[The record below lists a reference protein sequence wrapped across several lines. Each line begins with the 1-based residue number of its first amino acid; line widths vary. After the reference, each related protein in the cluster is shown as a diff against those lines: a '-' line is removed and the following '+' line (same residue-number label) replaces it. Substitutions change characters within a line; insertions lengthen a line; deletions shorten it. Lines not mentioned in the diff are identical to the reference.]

1 MCACVCICAYM
12 YVYVYICIYTYM
24 CVCVCICI
32 LICMS
37 VFNMALGFI
46 ALFYLLLSSKAL
58 FATIFLY
65 EKCYI
70 NKVWLIDFAWRVLS
84 PLASTSGSS
93 SYSHDMHHQPWGHN
107 SRKLQLQ
114 SKVLNMVHSD
124 SMSPTFPDT
133 WEKCELSSSQRGAS
147 TKLSQFILT
156 SCVGL
161 PGLPNSPPCLVHAHK
176 QQSEPSLLRLADA
189 VKRLSR
195 SPERT
200 PTRGCSSRGF
210 WVSPNLPCASL
221 YGQLQIR
228 VWESPALLQEFGSRA
243 QLYLVGT
250 IPSNTPAQALF
261 PPAKWHSTSLEPV
274 CPCLNLPPS
283 SHWTWPRITS
293 MRVVGQHGVTESNT
307 MLIHWHRLSIQF
319 IT

>member
-70 NKVWLIDFAWRVLS
+70 NKVWLIDFVWRVLS

-156 SCVGL
+156 SCLGL
-161 PGLPNSPPCLVHAHK
+161 PGLPNSPPVWCMRTNNSQNLPSFDLQTQWRDSLAHRREL
-176 QQSEPSLLRLADA
+176 QHGGAHPGASEYPQTCPAPLSMGN
-189 VKRLSR
+189 SR
-195 SPERT
+195 SEYERVQPFSRSLVPE
-200 PTRGCSSRGF
+200 
-210 WVSPNLPCASL
+210 PN
-221 YGQLQIR
+221 YI
-228 VWESPALLQEFGSRA
+228 
-243 QLYLVGT
+243 
-250 IPSNTPAQALF
+250 
-261 PPAKWHSTSLEPV
+261 
-274 CPCLNLPPS
+274 
-283 SHWTWPRITS
+283 
-293 MRVVGQHGVTESNT
+293 
-307 MLIHWHRLSIQF
+307 
-319 IT
+319 